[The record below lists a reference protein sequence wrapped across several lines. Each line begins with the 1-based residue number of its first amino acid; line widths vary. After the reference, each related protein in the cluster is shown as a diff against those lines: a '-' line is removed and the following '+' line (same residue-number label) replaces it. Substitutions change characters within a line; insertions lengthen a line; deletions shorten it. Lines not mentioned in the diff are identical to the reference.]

1 LSNKIDMNSD
11 IKKTDSD
18 GYDYDLITDLQTLIR
33 QPSVSAKNQGLV
45 ECANLVAQL
54 MRKAGISAEL
64 LSIDNDFQKTM
75 EDNNIDPFSPSLP
88 PPVVYGEL
96 KSKSNPNGKT
106 ILFYN
111 HYDVQ
116 PIEPLELWSEDP
128 FSGKVEGNYIF
139 GRGSA
144 DDKGELIARI
154 KAVEYHLSR
163 TSDVPCNIKFLVEG
177 EEEIGSKHLTKYLST
192 YKDKFDC
199 DGVIWE
205 SGFIDTIGRPI
216 ISLGQKGILSVEITS
231 KGPNK
236 DIHSSF
242 AVLIENPAWRLV
254 RVLNTLRD
262 DKGKILVKDWCKEAR
277 DFTYEE
283 LCIINKERFDED
295 ALKKEYGIANFLN
308 SMQGNDVKKAFE
320 GMPTCNISGLA
331 SGYSGVGSKTI
342 IPSIA
347 VARIDFRL
355 VPDMIPDV
363 QFNRLKEHLREHGFY
378 DSDISIRLL
387 DGEPAA
393 RTPINHP
400 FVNTVKDAAMEV
412 YGDVVI
418 NVSAAGTGP
427 MYYFDK
433 MLGVPCICIG
443 GTDISNRSHS
453 PNEYMRIDSLNK
465 TVRCIA
471 VILEK
476 FSHETF

>member
-1 LSNKIDMNSD
+1 MNSD

-45 ECANLVAQL
+45 DCANLVAQL

-64 LSIDNDFQKTM
+64 LSIDNDLQKTM
-75 EDNNIDPFSPSLP
+75 EDNNMDLFTPSLP
-88 PPVVYGEL
+88 PPVVYGEV

-154 KAVEYHLSR
+154 KAVENHLSR

-236 DIHSSF
+236 DIHSSL

-283 LCIINKERFDED
+283 LCIINKEGFDED

-363 QFNRLKEHLREHGFY
+363 QFNRLKEHLRAHGF

-427 MYYFDK
+427 MYYFNK

>member
-1 LSNKIDMNSD
+1 MNSD

-18 GYDYDLITDLQTLIR
+18 GYDYYHLITDLQTLIR

-64 LSIDNDFQKTM
+64 LSFDNDLQKTM
-75 EDNNIDPFSPSLP
+75 EYNIDPFSPSLP
-88 PPVVYGEL
+88 PPIVYGEV

-144 DDKGELIARI
+144 DDKGELITRI

-163 TSDVPCNIKFLVEG
+163 TGDVPCNIKFLVEG
-177 EEEIGSKHLTKYLST
+177 EEEIGSKHLSKYLSI
-192 YKDKFDC
+192 YKDKFEC

-205 SGFIDTIGRPI
+205 SGFIDTIGRPV
-216 ISLGQKGILSVEITS
+216 ISLGQKGILSVEIIS

-236 DIHSSF
+236 DIHSSL

-283 LCIINKERFDED
+283 LSIINKERFDED

-308 SMQGNDVKKAFE
+308 GMQGNDVKKAFE

-331 SGYSGVGSKTI
+331 SGSSGPGSKTI

-363 QFNRLKEHLREHGFY
+363 QFNRLKKHLREHGFD
-378 DSDISIRLL
+378 DSDISVRLL

-412 YGDVVI
+412 YGDFVI

-471 VILEK
+471 AILEK
-476 FSHETF
+476 FSHETLTSK